1 MSQIISCPLFV
12 QHVSNSKQNPI
23 LCVRLGQ
30 IKWSNSFNVSEFT
43 AWYPLDVTPINWDT
57 SNLLSLPALPG
68 VLGSFSL
75 TDLLRSSSM
84 NSSMRWDCQHVTYF
98 YHLLSLVSAIFAQ
111 LKILPR
117 GQSSRRVVDLAV
129 PPLALTTSRD
139 FPFANPPAARQG
151 VAGSQA
157 TAPGSLEG
165 RPLGPS
171 PGRPWAP
178 LAPLAGRAAARCC
191 ASAGS
196 GPTAP
201 RSVGRRS
208 TARGKRSTHRQLTS
222 GCTAWRPASRLGA
235 ERFGLL
241 VMEVLF
247 RTRPPVDLWHT

>member
-1 MSQIISCPLFV
+1 MFLSLQM
-12 QHVSNSKQNPI
+12 
-23 LCVRLGQ
+23 
-30 IKWSNSFNVSEFT
+30 FT

-57 SNLLSLPALPG
+57 SNLLSLPALPAL
-68 VLGSFSL
+68 LGSFSL

-84 NSSMRWDCQHVTYF
+84 NSSMRWDCQHVRYF
-98 YHLLSLVSAIFAQ
+98 YVFLSFAIPMGLVSAICAQ

-117 GQSSRRVVDLAV
+117 GQSSRPVVDLAV
-129 PPLALTTSRD
+129 PPLALTTSLWD
-139 FPFANPPAARQG
+139 FQFANPPAARQG

-157 TAPGSLEG
+157 TAPGGLEG
-165 RPLGPS
+165 PGPSGPS
-171 PGRPWAP
+171 PGRP
-178 LAPLAGRAAARCC
+178 LAPPGGRATARWC

-196 GPTAP
+196 GPGARTF
-201 RSVGRRS
+201 GRRS

-235 ERFGLL
+235 ERFGLF